1 MAYQINIYLFL
12 DRSEF
17 FLHNVA
23 FMHTALTRNHLLRDL
38 NNDTLSIVDDFLY
51 R

>member
-1 MAYQINIYLFL
+1 MQVYINEYLFT
-12 DRSEF
+12 DHTEF

-23 FMHTALTRNHLLRDL
+23 FMHTALTRNRLLRDL
-38 NNDTLSIVDDFLY
+38 NNGMLPGVDDFLY